1 MNRLKRVKL
10 QDVLLERGLLT
21 KERLDEALA
30 VHRKEGG
37 SLSKILVERG
47 YIDEAALQE
56 SLAHAL
62 SVPPIDLQ
70 KYSLDEDTVHLIPE
84 SLARRYG
91 IIALSKL
98 GTTLTV
104 AMADPLNV
112 IAIDDLRMQTGL
124 NIEPTVA
131 RASDVEKLITKYYSD
146 SGESD
151 ALMAEIERSGE
162 AADEA
167 VEMLG
172 NSDEASESAFDL
184 GEDEAEEAP
193 AVKLVNTILMESIR
207 RRASDIHI
215 EPYEDGLRVRY
226 RVDGGL
232 AEVARPP
239 KRLQPPLTARLKIM
253 SGMDIAERR
262 VPQDGRFKVRFV
274 GKELD
279 YRVSSVPVTFGEK
292 IVMRALDKSSL
303 LVDLEGLGYDP
314 ASLEAFNHGI
324 STAWGMILVTGP
336 TGSGK
341 STTLYS
347 VLSLFNRPDRNI
359 ITIEDPVEYQ
369 VDGITQIQ
377 VNPDIG
383 LTFARTLRAILRQNP
398 DIVMVGEIRDFET
411 ADIAV
416 KAALTGQIVFSTLHT
431 NSAAGAVTRLTDMG
445 VEPFLISSA
454 VVMSVGQ
461 RLVRRLCDS
470 CKAPKELLEVEAQ
483 ELGMETRV
491 VYEPVGC
498 AACNGRGYKGRT
510 AIGEVLLVDDEIR
523 ELVTGGADTDEIQEA
538 AVKKGML
545 TLRRAAL
552 KKVERGETSLAEV
565 IRVTAEDT

>member
-1 MNRLKRVKL
+1 MIGSRRVRI

-21 KERLDEALA
+21 EERLGEALA
-30 VHRKEGG
+30 IHRKEGG

-56 SLAHAL
+56 SLAHSL
-62 SVPPIDLQ
+62 SLPPVDLS
-70 KYSLDEDTVHLIPE
+70 KYRFDEDTVRLIPE
-84 SLARRYG
+84 SMARRYG

-104 AMADPLNV
+104 AMSDPLNV
-112 IAIDDLRMQTGL
+112 IALDDLRMQTGL

-131 RASDVEKLITKYYSD
+131 RPSEVERFIDKYYSD
-146 SGESD
+146 GGEAE
-151 ALMAEIERSGE
+151 ALLAEIEEHGAEGASEQVELMEEGQE
-162 AADEA
+162 AEKAFELGLDDEA
-167 VEMLG
+167 DG
-172 NSDEASESAFDL
+172 
-184 GEDEAEEAP
+184 AP
-193 AVKLVNTILMESIR
+193 AVKLVNTILMESIKR
-207 RRASDIHI
+207 GASDIHI
-215 EPYEDGLRVRY
+215 EPYEDFLRVRY
-226 RVDGGL
+226 RIDGQL
-232 AEVARPP
+232 VEAARPP
-239 KRLQPPLTARLKIM
+239 KRLQAPLTARLKIM

-274 GKELD
+274 GKEID
-279 YRVSSVPVTFGEK
+279 YRVSSVPVSFGEK

-303 LVDLEGLGYDP
+303 MVDLEGLGYDP
-314 ASLEAFNHGI
+314 VSLEAFNRGI

-383 LTFARTLRAILRQNP
+383 LTFARALRAILRQNP
-398 DIVMVGEIRDFET
+398 DIVMLGEIRDSET

-431 NSAAGAVTRLTDMG
+431 NSAAGAITRLVDMG

-470 CKAPKELLEVEAQ
+470 CKKPRELSEEEARG
-483 ELGMETRV
+483 LGLQTRV
-491 VYEPVGC
+491 IYEAAGC
-498 AACNGRGYKGRT
+498 PACSGKGFKGRT
-510 AIGEVLLVDDEIR
+510 AIGEVLLVDDAIR
-523 ELVTGGADTDEIQEA
+523 DLVTSGASTDEIQEA
-538 AVKKGML
+538 AVRNGML
-545 TLRRAAL
+545 TLRQAAL
-552 KKVERGETSLAEV
+552 KKVERGETTLSEV
-565 IRVTAEDT
+565 IRVTAED